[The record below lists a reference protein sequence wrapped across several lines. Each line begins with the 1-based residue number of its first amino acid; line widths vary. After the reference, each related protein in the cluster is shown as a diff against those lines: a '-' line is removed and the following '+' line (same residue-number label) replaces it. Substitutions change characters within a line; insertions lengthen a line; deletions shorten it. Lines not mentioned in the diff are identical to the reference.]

1 LDLELDYSRRT
12 LRRIEQP
19 STEQR
24 SAKQAARSKGSQ
36 AGELRAADSGAR
48 EQAARSRGSRA
59 GEQPAAQRR
68 AGGSPNARGPSSR
81 GAAACRPVVQR
92 GAPAEAL
99 KDWTTGAF
107 ERNSALGYPQPLP
120 LNFSPYII
128 FPPIFSPIF
137 STPAAVPPKY
147 SPYTPLP
154 L

>member
-1 LDLELDYSRRT
+1 VSSQL
-12 LRRIEQP
+12 P
-19 STEQR
+19 S
-24 SAKQAARSKGSQ
+24 A
-36 AGELRAADSGAR
+36 
-48 EQAARSRGSRA
+48 EQAARRTPEARAAEVLQPA
-59 GEQPAAQRR
+59 GEQPAAQHP
-68 AGGSPNARGPSSR
+68 AGGSPSAQGPSGR
-81 GAAACRPVVQR
+81 AAAACRPVVQR